1 MKSKL
6 AFIFAAPLLFCVL
19 GFQGSCHSQ
28 CEELRQELIKDCR
41 NDLGPNSERCREDQ
55 KKFQEACHEES
66 PAEYVLRRCT
76 GIRSSATHPL
86 LRGGTDRIQV
96 RP

>member
-28 CEELRQELIKDCR
+28 CEELRQELIKDCLMILDQTV
-41 NDLGPNSERCREDQ
+41 NDVVRI
-55 KKFQEACHEES
+55 
-66 PAEYVLRRCT
+66 RRSFRKPVT
-76 GIRSSATHPL
+76 TSRWSSST
-86 LRGGTDRIQV
+86 
-96 RP
+96 

>member
-1 MKSKL
+1 MYMKNLFICGNKHPSSATFSLSKGEILMKRKL

-28 CEELRQELIKDCR
+28 CEELRQEVIKDCR

-55 KKFQEACHEES
+55 KKFQEACHDES
-66 PAEYVLRRCT
+66 LVVE
-76 GIRSSATHPL
+76 
-86 LRGGTDRIQV
+86 
-96 RP
+96 